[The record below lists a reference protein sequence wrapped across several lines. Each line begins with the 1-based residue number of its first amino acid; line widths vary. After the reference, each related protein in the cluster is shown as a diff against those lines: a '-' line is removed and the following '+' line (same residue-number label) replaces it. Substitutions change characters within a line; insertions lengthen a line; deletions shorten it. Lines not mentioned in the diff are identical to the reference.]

1 MLIPLIEVCF
11 LFQKENINLENV
23 KGTGPNGKITKEDL
37 IDIKKDISEPIEE
50 IINLDDKKIFNG
62 IVKKDDIEE
71 VKKISG
77 IISIL

>member
-1 MLIPLIEVCF
+1 MGIDRRKFCTFIVKMILLKYLIKSV
-11 LFQKENINLENV
+11 
-23 KGTGPNGKITKEDL
+23 G
-37 IDIKKDISEPIEE
+37 E
-50 IINLDDKKIFNG
+50 IINLDDKKVFNG

>member
-1 MLIPLIEVCF
+1 MILLKYLIKSV
-11 LFQKENINLENV
+11 
-23 KGTGPNGKITKEDL
+23 G
-37 IDIKKDISEPIEE
+37 E
-50 IINLDDKKIFNG
+50 IINLDDKKVFNG